1 MANLPNKAV
10 LTGEMRANRAAGG
23 EVFQIIRTLAG
34 KSTVS
39 KLLEKHFH
47 GYPPQSLIT
56 TGRTFPIASRV
67 DVQTAMDEL
76 FGGSPEATR
85 YGLHSPHHGGIEAMG
100 IAQLLQRTP
109 FPVDIGPL
117 QYDDIDVGEE
127 VPARCVRQA
136 LWLSREGE
144 IPFAVL
150 LGRGAQMG
158 MPLGIQVE
166 VAAPSGSS
174 GVKFTEGFFENL
186 EKSISVG
193 RTYRGKVIS
202 LEMAVDYTG
211 RGGSVKVHRLR
222 EVSREDVIL
231 PEKTVALLESN
242 LTGFIRARR
251 EIRAMGLSAKKGLL
265 FYGPPGTGK
274 THTLHYLASAM
285 PGHTML
291 LITAEQVVL
300 LEHYFKLARFLQPS
314 IIVVEDV
321 DLIARERTH
330 LQMPGQEMLLNKLLN
345 EMDGLREDA
354 EVIFILTTNRP
365 DQLEPA
371 LASRPGR
378 IDQAIEFPLPDEI
391 GRAKLARLYG
401 HGLEVRDEDVPV
413 IVSKT
418 KGASAAFIKELMRRS
433 AQFVLLRGQQRSLT
447 IADIDAAL
455 EEMVFLGG
463 ALNLK
468 LLGADAVAQPGD
480 NADSRAVISTR
491 IRA

>member
-1 MANLPNKAV
+1 M
-10 LTGEMRANRAAGG
+10 
-23 EVFQIIRTLAG
+23 
-34 KSTVS
+34 
-39 KLLEKHFH
+39 
-47 GYPPQSLIT
+47 
-56 TGRTFPIASRV
+56 
-67 DVQTAMDEL
+67 
-76 FGGSPEATR
+76 
-85 YGLHSPHHGGIEAMG
+85 
-100 IAQLLQRTP
+100 
-109 FPVDIGPL
+109 
-117 QYDDIDVGEE
+117 
-127 VPARCVRQA
+127 
-136 LWLSREGE
+136 
-144 IPFAVL
+144 

-158 MPLGIQVE
+158 MPFGIQVE
-166 VAAPSGSS
+166 AAAPSGDA
-174 GVKFTEGFFENL
+174 GLRFTEKFFDQL
-186 EKSISVG
+186 EKSIHSG

-202 LEMAVDYTG
+202 LEMAFDYTG
-211 RGGSVKVHRLR
+211 RGGSVKVHRLHR
-222 EVSREDVIL
+222 VSREDVVL

-242 LTGFIRARR
+242 LTGFVAVRADIRQ
-251 EIRAMGLSAKKGLL
+251 MGLSAKKGLL

-274 THTLHYLASAM
+274 THTLHYLAGAM

-330 LQMPGQEMLLNKLLN
+330 MQAPGQEMLLNKLLN

-378 IDQAIEFPLPDEI
+378 IDQAIEFPLPDEA

-401 HGLEVRDEDVPV
+401 CGLNLGDEVVGS

-433 AQFVLLRGQQRSLT
+433 AQFVLQKNDNRTLDVAS
-447 IADIDAAL
+447 IDAAL

-463 ALNLK
+463 TLNLK
-468 LLGADAVAQPGD
+468 LLGAAAFEEPHQSAG
-480 NADSRAVISTR
+480 ATAIRLRAS
-491 IRA
+491 